1 MAKTASPPAPLRG
14 ERGVDTNPNPMP
26 FGYETAAADRYELLK
41 GFARHNRREM
51 TRSES
56 ILWNALRHY
65 LQGYKF
71 RRQHA
76 IGDYIVDFVCLS
88 EKLVIEVDGEYHN
101 EPQQQK
107 DDAVRTCYLQEKGFS
122 VLRFRNEDVD
132 ENIQQV
138 ILNIKEEI
146 NKQNQYE

>member
-1 MAKTASPPAPLRG
+1 MSLG
-14 ERGVDTNPNPMP
+14 
-26 FGYETAAADRYELLK
+26 
-41 GFARHNRREM
+41 
-51 TRSES
+51 
-56 ILWNALRHY
+56 
-65 LQGYKF
+65 
-71 RRQHA
+71 
-76 IGDYIVDFVCLS
+76 
-88 EKLVIEVDGEYHN
+88 KLVIEVDGEYHN

-107 DDAVRTCYLQEKGFS
+107 DDVIRTCYLQEKGFS